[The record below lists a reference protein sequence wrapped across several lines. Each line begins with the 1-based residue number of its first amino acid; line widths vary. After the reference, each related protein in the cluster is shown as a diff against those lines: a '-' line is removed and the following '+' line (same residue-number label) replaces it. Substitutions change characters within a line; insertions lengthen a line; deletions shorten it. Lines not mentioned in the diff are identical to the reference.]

1 MLKEQSCSLV
11 KELDSMPLVGPFQL
25 RIPYDSCFMR
35 CLRRTQFSWAAAQE
49 VNINH
54 SSNTPFVLGNKPI
67 DGLWQSRM

>member
-1 MLKEQSCSLV
+1 
-11 KELDSMPLVGPFQL
+11 VGPFQL

-67 DGLWQSRM
+67 DGLWQGRM